1 MRISDW
7 SSDVCSSDLR
17 RSESPGRFPVNFD
30 QIVAAARQ
38 VGTLAP
44 RASYWSFSWHET
56 NCPVSEDGRG
66 CTCTPEV
73 TVQPLHADVF
83 IEVGMHAELVTMS
96 RRSCWR
102 DSSVRTDRKRTR
114 LNSSH

>member
-7 SSDVCSSDLR
+7 SSDVCSSDL
-17 RSESPGRFPVNFD
+17 
-30 QIVAAARQ
+30 IVAAARQ

-83 IEVGMHAELVTMS
+83 IEVGMHGELVTMS
-96 RRSCWR
+96 RRSRWR
-102 DSSVRTDRKRTR
+102 DRSFRTGPCAHLSTREIGRT
-114 LNSSH
+114 HV